1 MNIAGRKEQPGLTP
15 DDRETVVI
23 RRRVLHFGGYD
34 PMSPETFHAR
44 FRRELT
50 RFASC
55 WGVRAEATPL
65 ACVGSMASWTVTVAG
80 AGWRVETRHDLI
92 RWDDLIAAQRR
103 AGVWPR
109 LRGGLAAG
117 FDFVRYGALGGYLAN
132 AWRYAAFFLYPYFAL
147 AGVLLIGLLAGLAA
161 SVLGGPGWLSVLL
174 GLLLAAAGLWRAAG
188 HSHIGHLL
196 DDWIFA
202 RKVVRGFE
210 PSLAQRLSAAAGEVS
225 ATPADRHVLVVGH
238 SLGAVLAAQM
248 LDEAAG
254 PGCNARAVTW
264 LTIGSSI
271 LKIALHRQASGLRAQ
286 LGLIATAPSVAWIE
300 YQAISDVMNFF
311 RTDPVAVL
319 GINGRSPVVRKVRF
333 GQMLNREYYASIR
346 FNFFRLHCQ
355 FISANDKRAPYDY
368 VMMICGPFDPVALAA
383 SRDGAMGWIGT
394 QGDLTQA
401 GLASL
406 LPAADRSTIGETA
419 TGPL

>member
-1 MNIAGRKEQPGLTP
+1 MNGEGRKGPSGLTR
-15 DDRETVVI
+15 DVRDAVVI
-23 RRRVLHFGGYD
+23 PRRVLHFGGYD
-34 PMSPETFHAR
+34 PMSAETFHAR
-44 FRRELT
+44 FCRELK
-50 RFASC
+50 RFEVC
-55 WGVRAEATPL
+55 WGLRAEATQL
-65 ACVGSMASWTVTVAG
+65 VSVGSMSSWTVTVAG

-92 RWDDLIAAQRR
+92 RWDDLIAAQRK

-132 AWRYAAFFLYPYFAL
+132 AWRYAAFFLYPYLAL
-147 AGVLLIGLLAGLAA
+147 AVVLLIGLLAGLAA
-161 SVLGGPGWLSVLL
+161 SALGSPGWLSVLL
-174 GLLLAAAGLWRAAG
+174 AVLLAAGGVWRMSG
-188 HSHIGHLL
+188 HGHIGHLL

-202 RKVVRGFE
+202 RQVVRGFE
-210 PSLAQRLSAAAGEVS
+210 PSLARRLSEAAGEVI

-248 LDEAAG
+248 LDEVAG
-254 PGCNARAVTW
+254 PGGKARAVTW

-271 LKIALHRQASGLRAQ
+271 LKIALHRQASGLRSQ
-286 LGLIATAPSVAWIE
+286 LGRIATAPSVAWIE

-319 GINGRSPVVRKVRF
+319 GIDGRSPIVRKVRF
-333 GQMLNREYYASIR
+333 GQMLNRDYYASIR

-368 VMMICGPFDPVALAA
+368 VMMICGPFAPVALAA
-383 SRDGAMGWIGT
+383 SRDGAMGWIGA

-401 GLASL
+401 GLAAL
-406 LPAADRSTIGETA
+406 LPAADRPINGTVA
-419 TGPL
+419 TGQS